1 MILVCGADAAVGCVM
16 SVGDSVV
23 ILVGLW
29 AGRVGVI
36 SQVGRGWVSV
46 RVPSAYV
53 GQYYCARDEVRPVRH
68 V

>member
-1 MILVCGADAAVGCVM
+1 M